1 MKLLVLRHD
10 VAEPRD
16 PSAGADADAMRS
28 LSDDGRKRAREASRA
43 LAKLVGKVDVIA
55 SSGLVRADQTA
66 QALSS
71 ALGGP
76 EPERIDALRPGAKPE
91 ALARWLRGLDRA
103 STVAVVG
110 HEPDLSELVT
120 WLVSGLS
127 TPWLEL
133 GKGGACL
140 LELEDGVGP
149 GLARL
154 SWLLRPRQ
162 LRGLR

>member
-10 VAEPRD
+10 VAQPRD
-16 PSAGADADAMRS
+16 PGAGADADVRRS
-28 LSDDGRKRAREASRA
+28 LTEDGRKRAREASRA

-55 SSGLVRADQTA
+55 SSGLARADETA

-76 EPERIDALRPGAKPE
+76 EPERIAALRPGAKPE
-91 ALARWLRGLDRA
+91 SLARWLRGFEGA
-103 STVAVVG
+103 STIAVVG
-110 HEPDLSELVT
+110 HEPGLSELVT

-127 TPWLEL
+127 TPWLAL

-154 SWLLRPRQ
+154 AWLLRPRQ